1 MDEIVKS
8 IIDLAIRAA
17 KAEDEALAC
26 KEKVEAANQ
35 QVLALNEKL
44 DKLEEEYRTT
54 DGAWKYKRHECE
66 ELKAKN
72 DALIKE
78 VEQLRAKMNTIEGF
92 VEVSEN
98 ADRV

>member
-26 KEKVEAANQ
+26 KEKMEKEKMEAA
-35 QVLALNEKL
+35 ALNEKL
-44 DKLEEEYRTT
+44 EKLADEHRTT
-54 DGAWKYKRHECE
+54 EGAWKYKRQECE

-72 DALIKE
+72 DALEKE
-78 VEQLRAKMNTIEGF
+78 VEQLKARLNSYEGLEA
-92 VEVSEN
+92 VEN
-98 ADRV
+98 AERI

>member
-44 DKLEEEYRTT
+44 EKLTEEYKTT

-78 VEQLRAKMNTIEGF
+78 VEQLRAKMNTTEGF
-92 VEVSEN
+92 EEANN
-98 ADRV
+98 ADRI